1 MTSSSGDTRPQPGDV
16 VVVGAS
22 LAGLRAVQT
31 ARELGYTGRLT
42 LVGSEVH
49 LPYDRPPLSK
59 EFLDPGG
66 AETHLLPGSARLAG
80 ELDVTVRT
88 GMTATALDVP
98 GHVLTAVA
106 ADGTAEQL
114 PYDALLVAT
123 GARPRSMPGVGQLA
137 GVHQLRTLDDA
148 TAIRDA
154 LDRGARTVVVGAGF
168 IGAEIASAAVRR
180 GTTPVLVE
188 AAETPLVRAV
198 GERAGHAL
206 GALHERHGA
215 QLLCGVGV
223 ARLLGVDRV
232 EGVQLADG
240 REIPADL
247 VVVGIGANPSIEW
260 LTDSGLRLDNG
271 LVCDSALRAGPD
283 VWAAGDVARWT
294 NPLFD
299 RSMRLEHWTNAGD
312 QAAHAMTN
320 LLDPAAARP
329 YDHVPYFWSDW
340 YGQRIQFAGLPIGD
354 PVVVTGTWDAEAF
367 VALYRDGDRLVG
379 ALALNRRGDI
389 MKFRALIGGQ
399 STWQAALDLAAR
411 RNAAPARPSGP
422 RGRASAAAPSA

>member
-1 MTSSSGDTRPQPGDV
+1 MNPPGHV

-31 ARELGYTGRLT
+31 ARELGYAGRLT

-66 AETHLLPGSARLAG
+66 AETHLLPDSARLAG
-80 ELDVTVRT
+80 ELAVRVRT
-88 GMTATALDVP
+88 GTTATALDVP
-98 GHVLTAVA
+98 GHVLTAAA
-106 ADGTAEQL
+106 ADGTAEDL
-114 PYDALLVAT
+114 HYDAVLVAT
-123 GARPRSMPGVGQLA
+123 GARPRSLPGVGRLA

-148 TAIRDA
+148 TAIRSS

-168 IGAEIASAAVRR
+168 IGAEIGSAAVRR
-180 GTTPVLVE
+180 GLVPVLVE

-198 GERAGHAL
+198 GARGGHAL
-206 GALHERHGA
+206 AALHERHGA

-223 ARLLGVDRV
+223 TRLLGTDQV
-232 EGVQLADG
+232 EGVELSDG

-247 VVVGIGANPSIEW
+247 VVVGIGADPATEW
-260 LTDSGLRLDNG
+260 LAGSGLTVDNG
-271 LVCDSALRAGPD
+271 LVCDSSLRAGPD

-312 QAAHAMTN
+312 QAAHAMAN
-320 LLDPAAARP
+320 LLDPASARP

-340 YGQRIQFAGLPIGD
+340 YGQRIQFAGLPVGE
-354 PVVVTGTWDAEAF
+354 PEVVMGTWDAEAF

-389 MKFRALIGGQ
+389 MKFRALIGAGG
-399 STWQAALDLAAR
+399 SWQAALDLAAR

-422 RGRASAAAPSA
+422 RGRAPATAPSA